1 MTQAKVT
8 WSNAVSEHASEGGSD
23 AVDSIIRQWSKARP
37 ELDVSAMA
45 IFGRLH
51 RAFLLYRAQTHD
63 LFERYGTNEA
73 GFDVLATLRRSGPEH
88 RLTAGQLAKQCLV
101 TTGGVALRVNRLDTA
116 GLVARDRDADDARV
130 VYVSLTE
137 RGREL
142 VDKVA
147 DAHFANEAQML
158 DGLPQ
163 EKQKALAEL
172 LRDLERTLRNAGGA
186 GESLA
191 SLEQDHLSI

>member
-1 MTQAKVT
+1 MTQAKVS
-8 WSNAVSEHASEGGSD
+8 WNNAASEIAEGGPD
-23 AVDSIIRQWSKARP
+23 AVDNIIRQWAAARP
-37 ELDVSAMA
+37 ELDVSPMA

-51 RAFLLYRAQTHD
+51 RAFLLYRTQTHE

-116 GLVARDRDADDARV
+116 GLVSRERDAEDARV

-137 RGREL
+137 QGREL

-147 DAHFANEAQML
+147 DAHFANEARML
-158 DGLPQ
+158 DGLP
-163 EKQKALAEL
+163 EDKQKALAEL
-172 LRDLERTLRNAGGA
+172 LRDLERALRQVQPTID
-186 GESLA
+186 E
-191 SLEQDHLSI
+191 D

>member
-8 WSNAVSEHASEGGSD
+8 WNSAASARDEDGPD
-23 AVDSIIRQWSKARP
+23 AVDLIIRQWATARP

-51 RAFLLYRAQTHD
+51 RAFLLYRTQTHE

-116 GLVARDRDADDARV
+116 GLVSRERDAEDARV
-130 VYVSLTE
+130 VYVSLTDK
-137 RGREL
+137 GRQL
-142 VDKVA
+142 VDDVA
-147 DAHFANEAQML
+147 DAHFRNEAHML
-158 DGLPQ
+158 DGLPP
-163 EKQKALAEL
+163 EKQAILAEL
-172 LRDLERTLRNAGGA
+172 LRDLERALRSVEPPTED
-186 GESLA
+186 GEPAPL
-191 SLEQDHLSI
+191 